1 MYQRPI
7 LRKLISYLNLDRIV
21 VLKGPR
27 RTGKSTLLYQIIDS
41 LILNGV
47 SPQSILYLSFD
58 DIDARAELSLIIK
71 AYEEILSKNIA
82 ETKETYCLLDEVHFL
97 DNWSFQIKKY
107 FDRKFPIKFIVSGS
121 SASLI
126 KKGAESLAGRTVEE
140 IILPFSFKE
149 YLAFK
154 TKDKALFEILDQIK
168 FNLSTPSLPHI
179 APLTPYQREITL
191 LFQEYLKRGGFP
203 NVLNIK
209 EDMLWQKLLREDVI
223 QKVIYRDLVEYFGIK
238 KPLVLEKLLIY
249 LADHSSEILNLTSI
263 SNSLNLS
270 RPYAEKYLDYLQQ
283 AYLVFTL
290 MKYSRSIEARIRS
303 SHKVHLIDSGLISS
317 LSRGNEDK
325 VMESVIGHHLFFLP
339 LLYWR
344 NRFEV
349 DFVIDQNP
357 PLPIEVKNK
366 STLDPTDFKGLFSFM
381 DKFKVNSGIL
391 ISKETLENK
400 HFEDRAIYCLPAW
413 LFCLL
418 LGNRG

>member
-1 MYQRPI
+1 MVKIEKLRESLNFYNPWWRTGRVPDELKLVYQRPI

-154 TKDKALFEILDQIK
+154 TKDKALFEILD
-168 FNLSTPSLPHI
+168 
-179 APLTPYQREITL
+179 
-191 LFQEYLKRGGFP
+191 
-203 NVLNIK
+203 
-209 EDMLWQKLLREDVI
+209 
-223 QKVIYRDLVEYFGIK
+223 
-238 KPLVLEKLLIY
+238 
-249 LADHSSEILNLTSI
+249 
-263 SNSLNLS
+263 
-270 RPYAEKYLDYLQQ
+270 
-283 AYLVFTL
+283 
-290 MKYSRSIEARIRS
+290 
-303 SHKVHLIDSGLISS
+303 
-317 LSRGNEDK
+317 
-325 VMESVIGHHLFFLP
+325 
-339 LLYWR
+339 
-344 NRFEV
+344 
-349 DFVIDQNP
+349 
-357 PLPIEVKNK
+357 
-366 STLDPTDFKGLFSFM
+366 
-381 DKFKVNSGIL
+381 
-391 ISKETLENK
+391 
-400 HFEDRAIYCLPAW
+400 
-413 LFCLL
+413 
-418 LGNRG
+418 